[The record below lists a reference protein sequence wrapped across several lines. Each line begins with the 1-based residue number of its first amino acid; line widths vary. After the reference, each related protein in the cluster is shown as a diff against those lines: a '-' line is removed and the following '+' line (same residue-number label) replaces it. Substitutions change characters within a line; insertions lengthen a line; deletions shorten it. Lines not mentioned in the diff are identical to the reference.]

1 MSRHKVLLIDDEE
14 EFTNALAE
22 RLTVRGMTVESA
34 YSGEEALQKV
44 TEHDYDA
51 VLLDLAM
58 PGWDGIETL
67 KRLKKARPDLQ
78 VVLLTGQATVGQGV
92 EAMKLGAADLVEK
105 PAKLQE
111 LLEKIEEVSA
121 KKALLIEEQL
131 ETEMETILRKRG
143 W

>member
-22 RLTVRGMTVESA
+22 RLTLRGMTVESA
-34 YSGEEALQKV
+34 YSGEEALKKV
-44 TEHDYDA
+44 TDHDFDA

-105 PAKLQE
+105 PAALKE

-131 ETEMETILRKRG
+131 EAEMEAILRKRG

>member
-22 RLTVRGMTVESA
+22 RLTLRGMTVESA

-44 TEHDYDA
+44 TDHDFDA

-67 KRLKKARPDLQ
+67 KRLKKARSDLQ

-105 PAKLQE
+105 PAALKE

-121 KKALLIEEQL
+121 KKALLIEEQM
-131 ETEMETILRKRG
+131 EAEMETILRKRG